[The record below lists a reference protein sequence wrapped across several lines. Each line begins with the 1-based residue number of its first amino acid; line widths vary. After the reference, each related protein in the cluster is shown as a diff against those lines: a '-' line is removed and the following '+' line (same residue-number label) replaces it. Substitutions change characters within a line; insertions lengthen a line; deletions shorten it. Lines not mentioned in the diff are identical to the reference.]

1 MKNEMAIVSGR
12 ASRQLAESIS
22 RYLNIPLT
30 KTTVEQFKD
39 GEIQANYDET
49 IRGKNVFIIQSTF
62 APADNIIE
70 LLMLADAAKRA
81 SANKIIAVIPYFG
94 YARQDRKD
102 KSRTSIGAKVMAN
115 TLTAAGI
122 DRLITIDLHADQ
134 IQGFFEFPVD
144 HLYASN
150 VLLPYILNKKLD
162 NICVV
167 SPDTG
172 GTKRAV
178 SYAKW
183 LGCDFAIGYKQ
194 RAKANVVESL
204 QIIGDVSGKDVIL
217 IDDIIDTG
225 GTICAAA
232 QRIKELGA
240 NSIMA
245 MCTHPVF
252 SADAM
257 GRLQNSVLDR
267 IVVTDTI
274 PLKKHL
280 PKFEVV
286 SVAYLFAEVIKS
298 VMDHTSISSHFE
310 MVQKVLEHEMA
321 EKVK

>member
-1 MKNEMAIVSGR
+1 MAEEIAKNLNLP
-12 ASRQLAESIS
+12 LA
-22 RYLNIPLT
+22 PT
-30 KTTVEQFKD
+30 VVEQFKD
-39 GEIQANYDET
+39 GELEAYYTET
-49 IRGKNVFIIQSTF
+49 IRGKNVFIVQSTF
-62 APADNIIE
+62 APADNIME

-115 TLTAAGI
+115 IMTATGI
-122 DRLITIDLHADQ
+122 NRLITMDLHADQ

-150 VLLPYILNKKLD
+150 VFLPYIQSLNLP
-162 NICVV
+162 NLCMV

-194 RAKANVVESL
+194 RAKANEVESL
-204 QIIGDVSGKDVIL
+204 QIIGDVTGKDVIL
-217 IDDIIDTG
+217 IDDLIDTG
-225 GTICAAA
+225 GTICKAAS
-232 QRIKELGA
+232 RIKELGA

-257 GRLQNSVLDR
+257 EKLQNSSLDK

-274 PLKKHL
+274 PLKKEYS
-280 PKFEVV
+280 KFEVI
-286 SVAYLFAEVIKS
+286 SIAPLFAAVIRS
-298 VMDHTSISSHFE
+298 VMEHTSIASYFDR
-310 MVQKVLEHEMA
+310 K
-321 EKVK
+321 

>member
-1 MKNEMAIVSGR
+1 MKDEIAIVAGR
-12 ASRQLAESIS
+12 ASRDLAEKIAK
-22 RYLNIPLT
+22 YLNIPLT
-30 KTTVEQFKD
+30 ATTVEQFKD

-49 IRGKNVFIIQSTF
+49 IRGKHVFIIQSTYG
-62 APADNIIE
+62 PAENIIE
-70 LLMLADAAKRA
+70 LMMLVDAAKRA
-81 SANKIIAVIPYFG
+81 SASKIIAVMPYFG

-115 TLTAAGI
+115 VLTATGVN
-122 DRLITIDLHADQ
+122 RLITMDLHADQ

-150 VLLPYILNKKLD
+150 VLLPYVLHLKQKDLCI
-162 NICVV
+162 V

-178 SYAKW
+178 AYAKW

-204 QIIGDVSGKDVIL
+204 QIIGDVKDKNVIL
-217 IDDIIDTG
+217 IDDLIDTG
-225 GTICAAA
+225 GTICKAAT
-232 QRIKELGA
+232 RIKELGA
-240 NSIMA
+240 KSIMA

-257 GRLQNSVLDR
+257 EKLQNSDLDR

-274 PLKKHL
+274 PLKKQYS
-280 PKFEVV
+280 KFEVI
-286 SVAYLFAEVIKS
+286 SVTMLFAEVIKS
-298 VMDHTSISSHFE
+298 VVEHTSISYHFE
-310 MVQKVLEHEMA
+310 MVQKVLEHEMENEA
-321 EKVK
+321 